1 MESGVSDLT
10 VQDLDVFYGQ
20 AQAVHGVSLS
30 VQAPGVTCLM
40 GRNGVGKTTTLRA
53 IMGLQ
58 AAAHGRVRLGERQVG
73 GLAPHAR
80 AALGIRLIPQEQIV
94 FPGLT
99 VGEHLQLARLNRA
112 RAVGEQWADYFPVV
126 RERRDQ
132 RADTLSGGERK
143 LLAITQALI
152 GGAEFLLMD
161 EPTEGVQPN
170 LVETIAEALVEIG
183 RHVGILLV
191 EQNLA
196 VVMHMGGLAYIMEKG
211 AVAAAG
217 PVADLDRQGLI
228 QRYLA
233 V

>member
-1 MESGVSDLT
+1 MASSVTELT

-20 AQAVHGVSLS
+20 AQAVRGVSLS
-30 VQAPGVTCLM
+30 VQAPGITCLI

-53 IMGLQ
+53 IMGLHTG
-58 AAAHGRVRLGERQVG
+58 ARGHVRLGAREVG
-73 GLAPHAR
+73 RLAPHAR
-80 AALGIRLIPQEQIV
+80 AALGVRLIPQEQVV

-99 VGEHLQLARLNRA
+99 VGEHLRLARVNRA
-112 RAVGEQWADYFPVV
+112 RAAGEQWADYFPIV

-170 LVETIAEALVEIG
+170 LVETIAEAVKEIS
-183 RHVGILLV
+183 RHVGVLLV

-196 VVMHMGGLAYIMEKG
+196 VVMHLGGPAYIMEKG

-217 PVADLDRQGLI
+217 PVAELHRQGLI
-228 QRYLA
+228 QRYLT